1 MTDSHHDDRLDREG
15 WIALTRLSRDVVSLA
30 ADVGRVTEVAERCDR
45 TIRGYNGR
53 VGIDTRV
60 DRLEQAA
67 KGGTR
72 VQEAKWRAWAEIG
85 IAAGVVASLVLHVLK
100 LTGVMP

>member
-60 DRLEQAA
+60 DRLEQAGGSLDRAREADRYFWA
-67 KGGTR
+67 KMVGLMTIVSGIMEVLLR
-72 VQEAKWRAWAEIG
+72 V
-85 IAAGVVASLVLHVLK
+85 VLQ
-100 LTGVMP
+100 